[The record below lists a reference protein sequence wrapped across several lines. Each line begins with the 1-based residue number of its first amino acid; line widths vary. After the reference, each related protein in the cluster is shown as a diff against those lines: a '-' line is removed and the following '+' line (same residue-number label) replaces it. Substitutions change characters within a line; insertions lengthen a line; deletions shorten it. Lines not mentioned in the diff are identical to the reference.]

1 MNRTKLALKKSIS
14 SSENKKMLFNH
25 SFWESKAQKY
35 KTTHDVTWGDINML
49 NLEIK
54 NVSKFITKKDLVL
67 DAGCSNGYSTFEI
80 AKKTQ
85 AKTRAFDY
93 SQESIKN
100 AIKAQKTKD
109 KKRRIYFYHGN
120 ILNIDEQSNTFDKVY
135 AIRVLVNLLSWRLQK
150 QAILEM
156 HRVLKKG
163 GLYLLSEAFFGSMQ
177 NLNKLRAAAELP
189 PLKEFDFNL
198 FLREERFENFVKKY
212 FDIIEI
218 RKFSSIYYA
227 ASRFIRYLTQN
238 KKMKDSFVNEI
249 NNYFAKFDETD
260 SSGDFGINKLY
271 VLRKK

>member
-1 MNRTKLALKKSIS
+1 MNITKLALKKSIS
-14 SSENKKMLFNH
+14 PSESKKMLFNH

-54 NVSKFITKKDLVL
+54 NVSKFINKKDLVL

-80 AKKTQ
+80 AKKTL

-93 SQESIKN
+93 SQESIRN

-109 KKRRIYFYHGN
+109 KKRQIYFYHGN
-120 ILNIDEQSNTFDKVY
+120 ILNIDEQNNTFDKVY
-135 AIRVLVNLLSWRLQK
+135 SIRVLINLLSWRLQK
-150 QAILEM
+150 KAILEM

-163 GLYLLSEAFFGSMQ
+163 GLYLLSEAFFGSMR
-177 NLNKLRAAAELP
+177 NLNKLRVAADLP

-212 FDIIEI
+212 FDIVEI